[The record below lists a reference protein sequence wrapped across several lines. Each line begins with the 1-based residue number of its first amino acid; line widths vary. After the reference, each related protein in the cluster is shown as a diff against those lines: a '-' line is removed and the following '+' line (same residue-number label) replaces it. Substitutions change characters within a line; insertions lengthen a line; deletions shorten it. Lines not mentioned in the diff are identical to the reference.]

1 MTKNFWLESMAHI
14 YAQSAAVFFFS
25 MVFVVFLVIR
35 HDIKKESYG
44 NLQK

>member
-14 YAQSAAVFFFS
+14 YAQSAAVFLFA
-25 MVFVVFLVIR
+25 MGLVVFLVIR

-44 NLQK
+44 NVQK